1 MNWQLSTAAANR
13 ITKRITLDRLKD
25 EKPFWNLVLDSIREE
40 DPGSLFGALSQYLA
54 KIGPGCEA
62 EALSIHHQIA
72 LALCSRYKSI
82 REQQVEMGRAVRVL
96 LHETQ
101 DDRFDTEPLR

>member
-13 ITKRITLDRLKD
+13 ITKRILLERSKD
-25 EKPFWNLVLDSIREE
+25 EQPFFDLVLDSIREE

-54 KIGPGCEA
+54 KIGPGRDA

-72 LALCSRYKSI
+72 LELCSRYKSI

-96 LHETQ
+96 LCETQ
-101 DDRFDTEPLR
+101 DDRFHSEPLR